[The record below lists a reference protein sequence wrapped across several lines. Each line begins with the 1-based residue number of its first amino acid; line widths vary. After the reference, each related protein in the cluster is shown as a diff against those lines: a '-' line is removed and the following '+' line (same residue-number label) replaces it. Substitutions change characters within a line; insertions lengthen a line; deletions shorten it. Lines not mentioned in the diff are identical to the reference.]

1 MSSEP
6 NNPQALDLKSKI
18 EKSLQMVNF
27 DNNVRASVLLFYVD
41 GVLGL
46 AVVGGL
52 AAAAAGIMLVMFRPR
67 RK

>member
-1 MSSEP
+1 
-6 NNPQALDLKSKI
+6 
-18 EKSLQMVNF
+18 MVNF
-27 DNNVRASVLLFYVD
+27 DNNVRAAVLLFYVD